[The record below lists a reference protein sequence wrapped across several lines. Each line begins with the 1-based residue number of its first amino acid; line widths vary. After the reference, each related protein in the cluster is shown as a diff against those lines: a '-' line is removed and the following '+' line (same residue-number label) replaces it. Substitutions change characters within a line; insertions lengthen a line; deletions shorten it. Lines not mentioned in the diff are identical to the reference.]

1 MTKQETTS
9 IQLRRFGLTISG
21 GLALLGLLSWFRGH
35 TTVPVL
41 FWTIATVLFL
51 LALIFPR
58 LLLRIEKAWMGLA
71 LVLAWVN
78 TRIILTFL
86 FYAILTP
93 IGMVMRL
100 FRDPLDRRLHDGR
113 VSYWVQ
119 KESKPFDP
127 KGYENQF

>member
-1 MTKQETTS
+1 MTKQRTAS

-21 GLALLGLLSWFRGH
+21 GLVLLGLLSWFRGH

-41 FWTIATVLFL
+41 FWTIAAVLFL

-58 LLLRIEKAWMGLA
+58 LLLPIEKAWMGLA

-119 KESKPFDP
+119 KEPKPFDP

>member
-21 GLALLGLLSWFRGH
+21 GLVLLGLLSWFRGH

-41 FWTIATVLFL
+41 FWAIATVLFL

-93 IGMVMRL
+93 IGVIMRL

-119 KESKPFDP
+119 KEPKPFDP